1 MDGRQRDMMNF
12 TETLENY
19 VGNGEEVMLEMK
31 DYSESVVAELEE
43 KIARLDELLLEKQDT
58 IANLTARLNNRL
70 GG

>member
-1 MDGRQRDMMNF
+1 MINF

-19 VGNGEEVMLEMK
+19 VGNLEEIGLQMK

>member
-1 MDGRQRDMMNF
+1 MINF

>member
-1 MDGRQRDMMNF
+1 MMNF

>member
-1 MDGRQRDMMNF
+1 MDGRQRDMINF

>member
-1 MDGRQRDMMNF
+1 MINF

-19 VGNGEEVMLEMK
+19 VGNGEEVM
-31 DYSESVVAELEE
+31 
-43 KIARLDELLLEKQDT
+43 LLEKQDT